1 MRRLF
6 TALVVLAVLVAAFAV
21 IGGTL
26 PEGNLLH
33 DATEGLRAVGRN
45 IADGFGGG
53 RASDKRLI

>member
-6 TALVVLAVLVAAFAV
+6 TVVAVVAVLLIAFV
-21 IGGTL
+21 LVGGSL
-26 PEGNLLH
+26 PEGNPLR

-53 RASDKRLI
+53 YGPVTNG